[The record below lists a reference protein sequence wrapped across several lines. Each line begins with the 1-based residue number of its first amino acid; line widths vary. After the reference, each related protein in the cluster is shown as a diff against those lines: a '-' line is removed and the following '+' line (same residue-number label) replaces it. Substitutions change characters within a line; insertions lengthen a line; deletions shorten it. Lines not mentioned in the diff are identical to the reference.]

1 MTEQTGSIY
10 KKLLTVMKCIGT
22 LEKRGQNKSQ
32 GYDYL
37 MAEDVLE
44 EVRQKFGEVG
54 LVLLPTCKTQEIISG
69 QTQKGTAN
77 YLTRVEM
84 DYTICDVDT
93 GEKLTFSWQGLGQDT
108 GDKGLYKAYTGAIKY
123 FLRNLLLIPT
133 TDDPE
138 NDGSEPKP
146 KRQSDTGNS
155 QAGQTK
161 TISEAQAKR
170 LFAIARQN
178 GWSSDSV
185 TALVKRYKGYD
196 SVSDIKAGEEY
207 DTIVAYFQKNKA
219 PATVQDGEQR

>member
-1 MTEQTGSIY
+1 MPEQTSSIY
-10 KKLLTVMKCIGT
+10 KKLLNVMKAIGV
-22 LEKRGQNKSQ
+22 LEKRGQNRSQ

-84 DYTICDVDT
+84 EYTICDVDT
-93 GEKLTFSWQGLGQDT
+93 GERLTLSWQGLGQDT

-146 KRQSDTGNS
+146 KRQSNHSGARTGPR
-155 QAGQTK
+155 
-161 TISEAQAKR
+161 TISEGQVKR
-170 LFAIARQN
+170 LFAIAKQN

-185 TALVKRYKGYD
+185 VAMVKRYKGYD
-196 SVSDIKAGEEY
+196 DVADIKAGEEY
-207 DTIVAYFQKNKA
+207 EKIVEFFQKKQA
-219 PATVQDGEQR
+219 PATVQEGD